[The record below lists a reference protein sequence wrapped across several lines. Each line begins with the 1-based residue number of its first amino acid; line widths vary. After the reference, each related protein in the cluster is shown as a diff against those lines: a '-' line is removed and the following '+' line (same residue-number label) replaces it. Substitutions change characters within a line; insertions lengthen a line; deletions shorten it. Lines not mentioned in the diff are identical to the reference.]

1 MVSSVGPF
9 GIHGDG
15 PESGLNPQGAS
26 ICEVFFFCHFPIR
39 FSGSGVILIVSIPDI
54 CVLPHFLYSHEDRLA
69 RNTVNCAI
77 LSDQIVV
84 QVRIQRGDRG
94 SGHPPPEN
102 HKLYGFQKGISNW
115 TPPPPPP
122 GKSWTPP
129 GNVGPPLEH

>member
-54 CVLPHFLYSHEDRLA
+54 CVRPHFLYSHEYRLA

-84 QVRIQRGDRG
+84 QVRIQRGGTGGPDP
-94 SGHPPPEN
+94 PPPEN

-115 TPPPPPP
+115 TPPPPPE
-122 GKSWTPP
+122 K
-129 GNVGPPLEH
+129 VGPPLEMLDPL